1 MKKNEI
7 LELTFG
13 FAVNIVKYTDLLEEN
28 RKFVLAR
35 QILKSGTSIG
45 ANAREAQSSESINDF
60 IHKLKIAD
68 KEALET
74 EYWLQLCKASP
85 GYPDPGIL
93 LDDIVRIRKIL
104 NAIIKTSKSKI

>member
-1 MKKNEI
+1 VKKNEL

-13 FAVNIVKYTDLLEEN
+13 FAVNIVKYSDLLEEH

-45 ANAREAQSSESINDF
+45 ANAREAQSSESMSDF
-60 IHKLKIAD
+60 VHKLKIAD

-85 GYPDPGIL
+85 GYPDPGEL
-93 LDDIVRIRKIL
+93 LNDIIRIRKIL
-104 NAIIKTSKSKI
+104 CSIIKTSKSKL